1 MEAASARAAARDR
14 WSDMPSSSGRTPSQ
28 LQRFIQAACSPENY
42 EPNLAVNLE
51 IADLINSKKGT
62 APREAATAIVNYINH
77 RNPNVALL
85 ALGLLDICVKN
96 CGYPFHLQIGTKEF
110 LNELVRRFPERP
122 PMRPTRVQAKILEA
136 IEEWRGTICET
147 SRYKEDLGFIRD
159 MHRLL
164 SYKGYVFPEVRR
176 EDAAVLNP
184 SDNLKSAE
192 EMEEEEREAQSA
204 KLQELI
210 RRGTPEDLQE
220 ANRLMKIMAGYD
232 TRSKTDYRAKA
243 AEDVAK
249 IQAKAR
255 LLEERLDSFQAGD
268 KMEDGDVFSELAAA
282 LQSAQPKIQKMC
294 EEESDDHEAVAKLLE
309 INDSIH
315 RTAERYKLMKKGDME
330 GAAKIAAGA
339 PPPSTSSGAAASSS
353 SAANELSLID
363 FDADASSN
371 SAQSSNANASAPT
384 TGAGGLENDLLGL
397 DIGGDS
403 GGFGSGGGIALGF
416 GANQNI
422 PGPALLSSMTQDNSA
437 RGPVSTPTPPPL
449 FSQFAS
455 FSQPVSQSTT
465 PQPPFQQQPAP
476 PSQPASDPFAM
487 LGASNL
493 NSQRASPAPPQP
505 KPAAVSN
512 DDDEWSFSSALPP
525 EPSKPKEHQAMV
537 SSTNVKIEMQA
548 RRAPGNENAINI
560 VFAFSNNIPQPIGE
574 LHFQLAVTKG
584 YELQL
589 KPQTGRDLAPQQS
602 RGITQEVQIWHAG
615 NRAQKV
621 TSAKLRWRAAYK
633 IGEQAVNEMGEV
645 TEFSLA

>member
-14 WSDMPSSSGRTPSQ
+14 WGDLPSSGRTPSQ

-42 EPNLAVNLE
+42 EPNLALNLE
-51 IADLINSKKGT
+51 IADLINSKKGS

-243 AEDVAK
+243 AEEVAK

-255 LLEERLDSFQAGD
+255 LLEERLDSFKEGD

-315 RTAERYKLMKKGDME
+315 RTAERYKLMKKGDIE
-330 GAAKIAAGA
+330 GAAKVAAGG
-339 PPPSTSSGAAASSS
+339 PPPSAPGATASSS
-353 SAANELSLID
+353 SATNELSLID
-363 FDADASSN
+363 FDVDASSN
-371 SAQSSNANASAPT
+371 GAQSSNAAAPSAN
-384 TGAGGLENDLLGL
+384 AGGLENDLLGL
-397 DIGGDS
+397 DIGGES
-403 GGFGSGGGIALGF
+403 SSFGQGGGIALGF

-437 RGPVSTPTPPPL
+437 RGQVSTPTPPP

-465 PQPPFQQQPAP
+465 PQPHFQQQPPP
-476 PSQPASDPFAM
+476 PSQPASDPFAI
-487 LGASNL
+487 LGAGNL

-505 KPAAVSN
+505 QPAATAN
-512 DDDEWSFSSALPP
+512 DDDEWNFSSALPQ
-525 EPSKPKEHQAMV
+525 SQA
-537 SSTNVKIEMQA
+537 SQRST
-548 RRAPGNENAINI
+548 RLRAPGNENAINI
-560 VFAFSNNIPQPIGE
+560 VFAFSNNVTQPIGE

-589 KPQTGRDLAPQQS
+589 KPQTGRDLAPQQN

-621 TSAKLRWRAAYK
+621 TSAKLRWRASYK
-633 IGEQAVNEMGEV
+633 TGEQTVNEMGEV